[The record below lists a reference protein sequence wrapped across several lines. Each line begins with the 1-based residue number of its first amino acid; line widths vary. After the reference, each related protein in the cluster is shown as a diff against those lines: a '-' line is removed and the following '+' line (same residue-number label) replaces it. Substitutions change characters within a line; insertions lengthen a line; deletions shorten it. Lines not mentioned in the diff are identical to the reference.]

1 MTPEDRAMLEWA
13 YRVVVGFSAED
24 EVFVLRDMSIVTAHD
39 RTVLDPSGDPL
50 DALVVALAQ
59 TIKFRLRGVQS
70 CELRSDLIAAG
81 MGEEVANRVHDHLTD
96 ISVIEW
102 QRLNERCRWYAD
114 DNASPITVSTTVQ
127 GTT

>member
-1 MTPEDRAMLEWA
+1 MGSDRAMLEWA

-24 EVFVLRDMSIVTAHD
+24 EVFVMRDMSIVTVHD

-70 CELRSDLIAAG
+70 CELRRDLITAG
-81 MGEEVANRVHDHLTD
+81 MREYGLGTDVSHGPVSSYALIVNQATCYRLRV
-96 ISVIEW
+96 
-102 QRLNERCRWYAD
+102 
-114 DNASPITVSTTVQ
+114 
-127 GTT
+127 